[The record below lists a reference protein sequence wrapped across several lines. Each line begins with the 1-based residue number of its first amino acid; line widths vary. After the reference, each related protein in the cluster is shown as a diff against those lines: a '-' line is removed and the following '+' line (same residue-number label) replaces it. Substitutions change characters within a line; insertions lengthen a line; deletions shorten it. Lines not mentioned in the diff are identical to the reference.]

1 MENAPT
7 RTATVPTDASED
19 PRIFL
24 AELGEIQAAAERIA
38 AWQQA
43 MLAELRAMR
52 AVIEHRG
59 R

>member
-1 MENAPT
+1 MENLPT
-7 RTATVPTDASED
+7 RAATIPSDAFKD
-19 PRIFL
+19 PRAFL
-24 AELGEIQAAAERIA
+24 AELGEIEAAAERIA

-43 MLAELRAMR
+43 LLAELRAMR